1 MAEQKP
7 KKPRK
12 SKPKRLNL
20 SKKTTWRN
28 ILKDVE
34 KQEIPVHVLERLV
47 VHLKD
52 GTDVD
57 VNIKE
62 LIATG
67 MDPSEIEERL
77 NKRLTDLDDYIIN
90 IDFFVDIESVEKT
103 IQPETDKL
111 LSKL

>member
-1 MAEQKP
+1 MAEHKP

-20 SKKTTWRN
+20 NSKTTWKN

-67 MDPSEIEERL
+67 MNPDEIEQRL